1 MYRHGMC
8 IILYIPVCIRV
19 QDLAED
25 VDLVVELAEG
35 ISLKNIKLKTGH
47 SYVHTYIQ
55 VHVNMYIHVH
65 EQSRA

>member
-35 ISLKNIKLKTGH
+35 ISEKNIKLKTGH
-47 SYVHTYIQ
+47 SYVHTCT
-55 VHVNMYIHVH
+55 
-65 EQSRA
+65 STC